1 MVSWIESVV
10 LRRVYFFF
18 NDTATTEIYTLSLHD
33 ASSDLGYVQKEEK
46 SKHTAI
52 MMSGMKAE
60 QEKVMRNL
68 KMSGKS
74 IILSKQNGTT

>member
-1 MVSWIESVV
+1 MLF
-10 LRRVYFFF
+10 LRNYIRFLQFQK
-18 NDTATTEIYTLSLHD
+18 TD
-33 ASSDLGYVQKEEK
+33 AEKFGYVQKEEI

-68 KMSGKS
+68 KMSGKTF
-74 IILSKQNGTT
+74 IPMKQNGIT